1 MISKPLLRASLFIGT
16 LTAVFL
22 LHPTSSS
29 LSTPVQRADPKKFQ
43 HAVDRSADAGRVIT
57 LLAVTPDDGLPKEIA
72 QRAEA
77 IGVIPRVVKESR
89 GFSQHW
95 KGYGVIS
102 TRTEKGWTL
111 PAFYQLS
118 GNGFGNPFS
127 NSESYAVII
136 LFMTKDSLKW
146 FDKGRVLLTN
156 KQKVIEGP
164 VGTVSEAQLKALA
177 DVPVLAYAYYNGKLN
192 GTAFGRSFWDSF
204 DLNPDNNINKPLY
217 GIKGREVLGGGVV
230 NPANVLEGIPAY
242 QAALTKYYSR

>member
-1 MISKPLLRASLFIGT
+1 MISIPRLRISLFVCAV
-16 LTAVFL
+16 TAVLL
-22 LHPTSSS
+22 LH
-29 LSTPVQRADPKKFQ
+29 STPSSFSVPVQKADPTKFEY
-43 HAVDRSADAGRVIT
+43 AVNRSADAGRIIT
-57 LLAVTPDDGLPKEIA
+57 LLAVTPDEGLPKEIA

-77 IGVIPRVVKESR
+77 IGVFPKVVKESQM
-89 GFSQHW
+89 FSQHW

-111 PAFYQLS
+111 PAFYQFS

-127 NSESYAVII
+127 NSESYAVIL

-156 KQKVIEGP
+156 RQKVIEGP
-164 VGTVSEAQLKALA
+164 VGAVTEAQLKALA

-192 GTAFGRSFWDSF
+192 GQAFGRSFWDSF
-204 DLNPDNNINKPLY
+204 DLNPDNNINKPVY
-217 GIKGREVLGGGVV
+217 GIKGREVLAGEAV
-230 NPANVLEGIPAY
+230 NQENILEGIAAY